1 MMEIIMKQFKK
12 KWLYVVLA
20 GIIVAAGLVW
30 EKSYNIQYAVKSGEI
45 WDTQIITISNYS
57 VFNSNTSESNSSTT
71 NPFMYDKYMKAYP
84 VISAF
89 LSKTGNKF
97 DYKKFDSNWD
107 RYSEIEK
114 IKWFDKHIFVN
125 NFGSGIY
132 EICIHFMP
140 GDKMDASYV
149 KSVADEFIN
158 EYINFSEDNLKKY
171 NSEMKFIKNDSVH
184 NYPEEQVIS
193 RRDIAIKYGIVGF
206 ILGGL
211 VASTIIIITSVVTF
225 YGRH

>member
-107 RYSEIEK
+107 RYSE
-114 IKWFDKHIFVN
+114 
-125 NFGSGIY
+125 
-132 EICIHFMP
+132 
-140 GDKMDASYV
+140 
-149 KSVADEFIN
+149 
-158 EYINFSEDNLKKY
+158 
-171 NSEMKFIKNDSVH
+171 NDSVH
-184 NYPEEQVIS
+184 IYPEEQVIS